1 MAPLSTPLWGSK
13 ATDSGQESINAR
25 IRSLPDTIT
34 HMSVEMDPLIES
46 LYYWSDIIGVLLMGM
61 IGGTMARQR
70 GYDIVGF
77 FFIAM
82 FSSLGGGMTRDVLI
96 NGGTVA
102 AMSQPEYLYL
112 AFAGALLAR
121 FVYFKGKTWEYFQS
135 HGDAVVSALW
145 ASTGA
150 LKAIAYGLP
159 FIPCIMMGVFTA
171 TGGSMIRDI
180 VMGRQPAIF
189 GDNTPTVI
197 PAVACAL
204 VVLGANST
212 GHLAWGVIVG
222 PIVSFVLTMLGIWAG
237 WRVPARQEWAPVND
251 TAAYVMVLARKA
263 ENKGRAVGRR
273 LEPTK
278 LRAWRH
284 NQMEK
289 ALQRRI
295 EREVREG
302 KHRADATIDASEFL
316 DSFNEEVAE
325 MSAEMAAA
333 SAGTDSDFGVD
344 LSGDSY
350 DSQNTDGPTPRE
362 LLDRILSDDKLTDE
376 LVEKL
381 MRRYEKRDD

>member
-1 MAPLSTPLWGSK
+1 M
-13 ATDSGQESINAR
+13 
-25 IRSLPDTIT
+25 T

-61 IGGTMARQR
+61 IGGTIARQR

-82 FSSLGGGMTRDVLI
+82 FSSLGGGMIRDVLI
-96 NGGTVA
+96 NRGTVA

-112 AFAGALLAR
+112 AFTGAIIAR
-121 FVYFKGKTWEYFQS
+121 FVYFKGKTWDYVQS

-159 FIPCIMMGVFTA
+159 FIPCIMMGVFMA

-180 VMGRQPAIF
+180 AMGREPAVF

-204 VVLGANST
+204 VVLGADST
-212 GHLAWGVIVG
+212 GYLAYGVVLG
-222 PIVSFVLTMLGIWAG
+222 PIVSFILTMLGIWVG
-237 WRVPARQEWAPVND
+237 WRIPARQEWAPVND
-251 TAAYVMVLARKA
+251 TAAYVMVMARKA

-295 EREVREG
+295 EREVRAG
-302 KHRADATIDASEFL
+302 KRRADATIDASEFL

-333 SAGTDSDFGVD
+333 SADTDSDFGVD
-344 LSGDSY
+344 LTGDSY
-350 DSQNTDGPTPRE
+350 DAQNNEGPSPRE
-362 LLDRILSDDKLTDE
+362 LLDRILADEKLTDE

-381 MRRYEKRDD
+381 MLRYEKRDD

>member
-1 MAPLSTPLWGSK
+1 MT
-13 ATDSGQESINAR
+13 T
-25 IRSLPDTIT
+25 
-34 HMSVEMDPLIES
+34 MSVVEMDPLIES

-82 FSSLGGGMTRDVLI
+82 FSSLGGGMIRDVLI
-96 NGGTVA
+96 NRGTVA

-112 AFAGALLAR
+112 AFTGAIIAR
-121 FVYFKGKTWEYFQS
+121 FVYFKGKTWDYVQS

-159 FIPCIMMGVFTA
+159 LIPCIMMGVFTA

-180 VMGRQPAIF
+180 AMGREPAVF

-204 VVLGANST
+204 VVLGADSA
-212 GHLAWGVIVG
+212 GYLAWGIILG
-222 PIVSFVLTMLGIWAG
+222 PVVSFVMTMLGIWAG

-251 TAAYVMVLARKA
+251 TAAYVMVMARKA
-263 ENKGRAVGRR
+263 ESKGRAVGRR

-278 LRAWRH
+278 LRSWRH

-295 EREVREG
+295 EREVRAG
-302 KHRADATIDASEFL
+302 KRRAEAALDANEFL

-325 MSAEMAAA
+325 MSEMIEPATAE
-333 SAGTDSDFGVD
+333 TETSDFGVD

-350 DSQNTDGPTPRE
+350 ETPSADEPSPRE
-362 LLDRILSDDKLTDE
+362 LLDRILADDQLTDE
-376 LVEKL
+376 LVERL

>member
-1 MAPLSTPLWGSK
+1 
-13 ATDSGQESINAR
+13 
-25 IRSLPDTIT
+25 
-34 HMSVEMDPLIES
+34 MDPLIES

-82 FSSLGGGMTRDVLI
+82 FSSLGGGMIRDVLI
-96 NGGTVA
+96 NRGTVA

-112 AFAGALLAR
+112 AFAGAILAR
-121 FVYFKGKTWEYFQS
+121 FVYFKGKTWDYVQS
-135 HGDAVVSALW
+135 HGDAIVSALW

-180 VMGRQPAIF
+180 AMGREPAVF

-204 VVLGANST
+204 VVLGANSS
-212 GHLAWGVIVG
+212 GDLAWGVILG
-222 PIVSFVLTMLGIWAG
+222 PIVSFVLTLLGIWVG

-251 TAAYVMVLARKA
+251 TAAHVMVMARKA

-278 LRAWRH
+278 LRSWRH

-295 EREVREG
+295 EREVRAG
-302 KHRADATIDASEFL
+302 KRRADAAVDASEFL

-325 MSAEMAAA
+325 MAQAQAESQA
-333 SAGTDSDFGVD
+333 DNQSDFGVD
-344 LSGDSY
+344 LTGDSY
-350 DSQNTDGPTPRE
+350 DQPNQAGSSSRE
-362 LLDRILSDDKLTDE
+362 MLDLILSDEKLTDE

-381 MRRYEKRDD
+381 VRKYEKRDD

>member
-1 MAPLSTPLWGSK
+1 MWCGVAKP
-13 ATDSGQESINAR
+13 AGQRALNAR
-25 IRSLPDTIT
+25 IGALPVTMT

-82 FSSLGGGMTRDVLI
+82 FSSLGGGMIRDVLI
-96 NGGTVA
+96 NRGTVA

-112 AFAGALLAR
+112 AFTGALIAR
-121 FVYFKGKTWEYFQS
+121 FVYFKGKTWDYVQS

-180 VMGRQPAIF
+180 AMGREPAVF

-212 GHLAWGVIVG
+212 GHLALGVIIG

-251 TAAYVMVLARKA
+251 TAAYVMVMARKA

-295 EREVREG
+295 EREVRAG
-302 KHRADATIDASEFL
+302 KRRADATIDASEFL

-333 SAGTDSDFGVD
+333 SSDTDSDFGVD

-350 DSQNTDGPTPRE
+350 DAQNTDGPTPRE